1 MEFVYSDGMIYA
13 LTCSCYCVGNC
24 KHEVAAMLQLREMLD
39 RIEENYAGEYAAAG
53 YFAAVA
59 KDALLALAVNDK
71 TTGTLTLEPRA
82 ADEPGLRFRIDG
94 GDEERDDSD
103 W

>member
-1 MEFVYSDGMIYA
+1 
-13 LTCSCYCVGNC
+13 
-24 KHEVAAMLQLREMLD
+24 MLL
-39 RIEENYAGEYAAAG
+39 AG

-59 KDALLALAVNDK
+59 KDVLLSLAVNDK

-82 ADEPGLRFRIDG
+82 ADEPDFNAEFDG

>member
-1 MEFVYSDGMIYA
+1 
-13 LTCSCYCVGNC
+13 
-24 KHEVAAMLQLREMLD
+24 MLQLREMLD

-59 KDALLALAVNDK
+59 KDVLLSLAVNDK

-82 ADEPGLRFRIDG
+82 ADEPDFDAEFDG
-94 GDEERDDSD
+94 EDEERDDSD
-103 W
+103 G